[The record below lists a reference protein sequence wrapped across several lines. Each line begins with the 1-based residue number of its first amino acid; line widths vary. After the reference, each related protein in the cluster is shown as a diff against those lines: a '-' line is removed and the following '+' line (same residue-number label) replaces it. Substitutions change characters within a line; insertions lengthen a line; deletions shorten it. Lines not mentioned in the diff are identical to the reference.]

1 MEQSSCQIETY
12 LDEQQ
17 PYSFL
22 LHFLLTFKN
31 FTTYTGKELKKKTTD
46 TVGDDNMI
54 VTDRLTDTEPTLSDS
69 PAAAASVSGLLNSVL
84 HRCWLGWASGQG

>member
-1 MEQSSCQIETY
+1 MNNNHIPSDYIFFSLSQTSPLII
-12 LDEQQ
+12 
-17 PYSFL
+17 
-22 LHFLLTFKN
+22 
-31 FTTYTGKELKKKTTD
+31 TGKELKNKTID

-69 PAAAASVSGLLNSVL
+69 PAAAAASVCGLLNSVL